1 MSAEKMNPKDIS
13 APANSRGNQ
22 GDTNR
27 GSSSAPIG
35 HVVLRD
41 VVKEFP
47 TSGEP
52 FRAVDNVNIDIA
64 PGEFL
69 TLLGPSGCGKTTT
82 LRMVAGFE
90 TPSSGVIELDGK
102 DMVSLTPDKRPMT
115 MVFQSYALFPH
126 LTVRENIEYGLRIK
140 KLSKAQMAEAVDT
153 ALASMSLTGLQDRS
167 PAQLSGGQ
175 QQRVALARATV
186 MQPKVLLFDEP
197 LSNLDA
203 KLRERMRIELRQM
216 QRRLGITSLYVTHDQ
231 AEAMTL
237 SDRVLVMN
245 NGRIEQID
253 TPEEIYRHPA
263 TVFVADFIGRANFLP
278 CDVVQADAGA
288 EAADERV
295 ALVNVLGQ
303 EKRIPTHPDVSEGVE
318 TVVLVR
324 PESMRL
330 VDAEDKA
337 VQPAGDVCKVLS
349 CVFFGDHVE
358 YEVESE
364 FGTIVVIESDPD
376 PRLIKSEGQW
386 VRVNFEPSR
395 AWALPAS

>member
-1 MSAEKMNPKDIS
+1 
-13 APANSRGNQ
+13 
-22 GDTNR
+22 
-27 GSSSAPIG
+27 
-35 HVVLRD
+35 
-41 VVKEFP
+41 
-47 TSGEP
+47 
-52 FRAVDNVNIDIA
+52 
-64 PGEFL
+64 
-69 TLLGPSGCGKTTT
+69 
-82 LRMVAGFE
+82 
-90 TPSSGVIELDGK
+90 
-102 DMVSLTPDKRPMT
+102 
-115 MVFQSYALFPH
+115 
-126 LTVRENIEYGLRIK
+126 
-140 KLSKAQMAEAVDT
+140 
-153 ALASMSLTGLQDRS
+153 
-167 PAQLSGGQ
+167 
-175 QQRVALARATV
+175 

-386 VRVNFEPSR
+386 VRVSFEPSR

>member
-1 MSAEKMNPKDIS
+1 MASTSSQTPAKDS
-13 APANSRGNQ
+13 
-22 GDTNR
+22 
-27 GSSSAPIG
+27 GSVG
-35 HVVLRD
+35 HVVLRN
-41 VVKEFP
+41 VTKEFP

-90 TPSSGVIELDGK
+90 TPTSGVIELDGS
-102 DMVSLTPDKRPMT
+102 DMISLTPDKRPMT

-140 KLSKAQMAEAVDT
+140 KLSKEEMAKAVDT
-153 ALASMSLTGLQDRS
+153 ALASMSLTGLQDRA

-186 MQPKVLLFDEP
+186 MQPRVLLFDEP

-253 TPEEIYRHPA
+253 SPEEMYRHPA
-263 TVFVADFIGRANFLP
+263 SVFVADFIGRANFLP
-278 CDVVQADAGA
+278 CDIIDMPARDNDSTDVTEATVQ
-288 EAADERV
+288 
-295 ALVNVLGQ
+295 VLGT
-303 EKRIPTHPDVSEGVE
+303 EMTIAAHHSVRESGD

-330 VDAEDKA
+330 ESLPDDETRSIHGNV
-337 VQPAGDVCKVLS
+337 VRVLT
-349 CVFFGDHVE
+349 CVFYGDHVE
-358 YEVESE
+358 YEAESDS
-364 FGTIVVIESDPD
+364 GTIVIIESDPD
-376 PRLIKSEGQW
+376 LEAIKQEGDW
-386 VRVNFEPSR
+386 ARVTFDPSR
-395 AWALPAS
+395 AWALPTE

>member
-1 MSAEKMNPKDIS
+1 MSSTTSQTPVKDH
-13 APANSRGNQ
+13 
-22 GDTNR
+22 
-27 GSSSAPIG
+27 GSVG
-35 HVVLRD
+35 HVILKNVT
-41 VVKEFP
+41 KEFP
-47 TSGEP
+47 TSDEP

-90 TPSSGVIELDGK
+90 TPTDGVIELDGQ
-102 DMVSLTPDKRPMT
+102 DMISLTPDKRPMT

-140 KLSKAQMAEAVDT
+140 KLGKKEMAEAVDT

-167 PAQLSGGQ
+167 PSQLSGGQ
-175 QQRVALARATV
+175 QQRVALARAIV
-186 MQPKVLLFDEP
+186 MEPRVLLFDEP

-245 NGRIEQID
+245 DGQIEQIAS
-253 TPEEIYRHPA
+253 PEEIYRHPA
-263 TVFVADFIGRANFLP
+263 SVFVADFIGRANFLP
-278 CDVVQADAGA
+278 CDVISINPGREAETDLENPRAIEATVQ
-288 EAADERV
+288 
-295 ALVNVLGQ
+295 VLG
-303 EKRIPTHPDVSEGVE
+303 SEMTIAAHSSVKDTGD

-330 VDAEDKA
+330 EPL
-337 VQPAGDVCKVLS
+337 PADESQTIHGNIVRILT
-349 CVFFGDHVE
+349 CVFYGDHVE
-358 YEVESE
+358 YEVESDW
-364 FGTIVVIESDPD
+364 GTLVIIESDPD
-376 PRLIKSEGQW
+376 LGAIMQEGDW
-386 VRVNFEPSR
+386 ARVTFESSR
-395 AWALPAS
+395 AWALPSE